1 VSENPHQKPDFL
13 EAAKHQIA
21 QIAAEFEKALAAIK
35 DPERRKQMTASYLEM
50 LQKGLSKAQESV
62 AKYQEKIAPP
72 TISEPP
78 EDASATDAPATPE
91 PTAAPPE
98 PGPTRPGTPTS

>member
-1 VSENPHQKPDFL
+1 MSENPHQKPDFL

-21 QIAAEFEKALAAIK
+21 HFAAEFEKALAAIK